1 MATVLNLDK
10 VLYFSLLVDPKFVSQ
25 KESKF
30 LNVLNSNPK
39 ENEQDKF
46 GLGNINVSLY
56 LIYKKGNIYISVLV
70 AFYRWQCLSQYLV
83 VNLHNFWF
91 RKYENK

>member
-10 VLYFSLLVDPKFVSQ
+10 VLYFSLLLEPKFVFQS
-25 KESKF
+25 ESKF

-56 LIYKKGNIYISVLV
+56 LIRRETFILVSWLLFIDDSV
-70 AFYRWQCLSQYLV
+70 
-83 VNLHNFWF
+83 
-91 RKYENK
+91 